1 MCRNKKYKIC
11 FVYSGI
17 NLKIKV
23 MRDVKLENAATESVS
38 KALKGDVTGMDLL
51 NIIKFQN
58 RETEVLSN
66 YDSAILIMYS
76 AAFN

>member
-1 MCRNKKYKIC
+1 
-11 FVYSGI
+11 
-17 NLKIKV
+17 
-23 MRDVKLENAATESVS
+23 MRDVKLENAATKSVS

-76 AAFN
+76 AAFNQ

>member
-1 MCRNKKYKIC
+1 MRSQTL